1 MRKIDRFTAFRER
14 VDAQKLSRVFAMY
27 VCVIYMSC
35 NACAKTLLSFCVC
48 EQRLC
53 ELWVVC
59 EHHDAMLNLYIVKAD
74 YFDVNF
80 QICCL
85 II

>member
-53 ELWVVC
+53 EL
-59 EHHDAMLNLYIVKAD
+59 
-74 YFDVNF
+74 
-80 QICCL
+80 
-85 II
+85 